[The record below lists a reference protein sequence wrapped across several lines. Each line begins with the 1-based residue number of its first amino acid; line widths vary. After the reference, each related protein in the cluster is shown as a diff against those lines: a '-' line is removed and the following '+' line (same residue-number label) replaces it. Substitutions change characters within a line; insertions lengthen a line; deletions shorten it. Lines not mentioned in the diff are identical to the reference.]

1 MATSSTHDASN
12 GPPPR
17 AGLILQPLQAV
28 SFWAA
33 VGLPFIYVPLV
44 FRGLETSTVQL
55 TVGVLITLHVLAL
68 VLGRQYN
75 AD

>member
-17 AGLILQPLQAV
+17 AGIVLEPLQAV
-28 SFWAA
+28 AFWAA
-33 VGLPFIYVPLV
+33 IGLPFIYVPLV
-44 FRGLETSTVQL
+44 VRGLETVTVQM
-55 TVGVLITLHVLAL
+55 TVAVLLALHVITL